1 MKNKYLKQEKHH
13 NKILGRKYPWDNAD
27 SVDSWRHK
35 RMHQL
40 INPFLEK
47 KGKKWLTVGDG
58 GFGREAHYIEKM
70 GGDAVASDIAAKPL
84 IIAKKRRYIK
94 KYKKVNAEK
103 MPFKNGSFN
112 YVLCKESYHHFP
124 RPIISLYEMIRV
136 SRDASILIEPND
148 VMKRKISLK
157 NFLSIENINN
167 YIDRFEISGNYVY
180 QISRREMI
188 KVAYGLELPLI
199 AFKGIDDHYIEGVES
214 EIFDKK
220 GKKYKKI
227 KFVLKILNILYKL
240 RLRDR
245 SILAIIFFK
254 RTPNKDVLNK
264 LMKDNYNLHF
274 LKNNPYSYK

>member
-1 MKNKYLKQEKHH
+1 
-13 NKILGRKYPWDNAD
+13 
-27 SVDSWRHK
+27 
-35 RMHQL
+35 
-40 INPFLEK
+40 
-47 KGKKWLTVGDG
+47 
-58 GFGREAHYIEKM
+58 M